1 MLNWINFRLF
11 SSIWKSCSHQL
22 VRSPWAPFRNKFFS
36 VAFPEC
42 RPRRR
47 HRYIQPEPR
56 ANNVVK
62 NEADNSKNNSSA
74 AAEEKQEGNEKSGRK
89 NSSSDLDSDS
99 RAALKLMMCC
109 LHWRYCSFY
118 GFHFLRSMLRL
129 ARQAKTSLF
138 SQAQTPHPLLDPHP
152 HLFRN
157 IWVARRQSVL
167 VSEIPSAVWLV
178 CPVCVAAGCTWS
190 PKVKLGKISIKKH
203 LSNPQLMPGLL
214 QRSFHPA
221 SSSSEDKGMSRLGWS
236 SASSGIH
243 SVGLLELRSLP
254 GHCNFPRIR

>member
-1 MLNWINFRLF
+1 M
-11 SSIWKSCSHQL
+11 
-22 VRSPWAPFRNKFFS
+22 
-36 VAFPEC
+36 AFPEC

-152 HLFRN
+152 HPFRN
-157 IWVARRQSVL
+157 IWGSKAPERARVGDSFGCLACLSCLCSCWLHLIPQ
-167 VSEIPSAVWLV
+167 SEIR
-178 CPVCVAAGCTWS
+178 
-190 PKVKLGKISIKKH
+190 K
-203 LSNPQLMPGLL
+203 
-214 QRSFHPA
+214 
-221 SSSSEDKGMSRLGWS
+221 
-236 SASSGIH
+236 
-243 SVGLLELRSLP
+243 
-254 GHCNFPRIR
+254 NFN